1 VRACVRAAGS
11 RRAYRLLTLELE
23 ALDHLLQTLDRRR
36 VLRAL
41 GSLAGHLRR
50 SAFD

>member
-1 VRACVRAAGS
+1 VRAAGS